1 MPALSLGGDQEG
13 RVRRTAGGLL
23 ALLLLLAA
31 CGDDDSIF
39 GTTTGGGETTTTAA
53 PTTTGAGDTTTT
65 AAATTT
71 AATTTTTTAATT
83 TTAPPVPVAT
93 PQPESYVYPAGA
105 GCRDIE
111 VAYTLPRVSGL
122 PEPVNGAINTQIV
135 DLVHARE
142 SRFVLDATTGCDP
155 IYVADPPSF
164 LDLDFEATTVRAGLL
179 SLRFFG
185 SDYYQGAAHPNAFV
199 FTLNFDPVTGDVFAL
214 DAILLPGQA
223 GALATLVGDHI
234 LNDLYAGDVDMYDSW
249 VPGVTPDMLEHWVVS
264 GDGIEISFGPYT
276 VGPGAMGAPTVVV
289 PFSELAGIVDPAG
302 PAGPA

>member
-1 MPALSLGGDQEG
+1 VKRA
-13 RVRRTAGGLL
+13 AGALL
-23 ALLLLLAA
+23 AVVLLLAA
-31 CGDDDSIF
+31 CGDDDGVF
-39 GTTTGGGETTTTAA
+39 GTTTSGGESTTTVAS
-53 PTTTGAGDTTTT
+53 TTTAGDTTTT
-65 AAATTT
+65 VATTTT

-83 TTAPPVPVAT
+83 TTTAPPVPVVT

-155 IYVADPPSF
+155 MYVSDPPAF
-164 LDLDFEATTVRAGLL
+164 LNLDFAATTVRAGLL

-199 FTLNFDPVTGDVFAL
+199 FTLNFNPVTGDVFAL

-223 GALATLVGDHI
+223 GSLATLVGDHL
-234 LNDLYAGDVDMYDSW
+234 LNDLYAGDVDLYSSW

-264 GDGIEISFGPYT
+264 GDGIEVSFDPYI